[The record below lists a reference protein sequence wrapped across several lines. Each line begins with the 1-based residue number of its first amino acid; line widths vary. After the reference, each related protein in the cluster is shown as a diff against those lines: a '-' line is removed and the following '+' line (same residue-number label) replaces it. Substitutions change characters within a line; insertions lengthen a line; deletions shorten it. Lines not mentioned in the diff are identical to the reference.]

1 MRPFIIINGKNSNSI
16 EGLVISTLPSITKP
30 AVRTNV
36 EEIDGRDGDIV
47 TRLGYSAY
55 EKEFEIGLSF
65 NYDIDEVI
73 SFFNSEGTITFSNE
87 PDKFYRFEAL
97 EQIDFEKLVRFRTA
111 TVSLHVQPFKFSVVE
126 HTRAFDLDKDIGEIE
141 IRNNGNVFSKPIYTI
156 RGRGN
161 VILSLNGNQVILAMG
176 EDYTSI
182 AIEVEELNAYFKGL
196 GLLANR
202 YVAGDYNNLAL
213 KVGKNV
219 LAYQGKVKEITIE
232 SYSRWI

>member
-30 AVRTNV
+30 AVRKNV

-47 TRLGYSAY
+47 TKLGYSAY

-111 TVSLHVQPFKFSVVE
+111 TVSLHVQPFKFSAVE
-126 HTRAFDLDKDIGEIE
+126 HTRTFELDKDIGEIE

-156 RGRGN
+156 HGRGN
-161 VILSLNGNQVILAMG
+161 IILSLNGKQVILAMG
-176 EDYTSI
+176 EDYTTI

-196 GLLANR
+196 GILANR
-202 YVAGDYNNLAL
+202 YIAGDYNNLAL

-219 LAYQGKVKEITIE
+219 LTYQGKVKEITIE
-232 SYSRWI
+232 NYSRWI